1 MFAIRQKALRCA
13 ARPGA
18 HRVLCRYSTGHH
30 GKEGEEVKHTSTE
43 HGHEH
48 AGPKD
53 ESLGVSVNLLS
64 INAAADGVLASI
76 VHRPRPH
83 PRKLRF
89 ISSIADIRRWH
100 KTRALE
106 DHRQLLVLQGPVG
119 S

>member
-1 MFAIRQKALRCA
+1 
-13 ARPGA
+13 
-18 HRVLCRYSTGHH
+18 
-30 GKEGEEVKHTSTE
+30 VKHTSTE